1 MYPTHARNQ
10 GRHRPLRLIF
20 FSQVTSPLNARP
32 QGKTLGQSEAGV
44 ARTSLLL
51 QTPASPRPHVRHRPV
66 GGTDCHLSAP
76 SRRLI
81 GSLGS
86 SAPVSSRRPPPLPLG
101 APIAAGGTER
111 AGAALPLSAGG
122 PPSLLP
128 SLPSPSPLP
137 SSGPRVFLPHAPS
150 LAVRFAGARLPRP
163 LGSGAGATLLGARG
177 PGEERTTVPRSAGV
191 GEPTALPPAPRRPR
205 GAEATP
211 HPAA

>member
-20 FSQVTSPLNARP
+20 FSQVTNPLNARP

-86 SAPVSSRRPPPLPLG
+86 SAPVSSRRPPPSPPRR
-101 APIAAGGTER
+101 AHSGGRNR
-111 AGAALPLSAGG
+111 ARRRGAASLCWWPALP
-122 PPSLLP
+122 PPLP
-128 SLPSPSPLP
+128 PLPVPSPLLRP
-137 SSGPRVFLPHAPS
+137 
-150 LAVRFAGARLPRP
+150 ARLPPSRAVV
-163 LGSGAGATLLGARG
+163 SR
-177 PGEERTTVPRSAGV
+177 
-191 GEPTALPPAPRRPR
+191 ALCRCAPSSSLR
-205 GAEATP
+205 
-211 HPAA
+211 